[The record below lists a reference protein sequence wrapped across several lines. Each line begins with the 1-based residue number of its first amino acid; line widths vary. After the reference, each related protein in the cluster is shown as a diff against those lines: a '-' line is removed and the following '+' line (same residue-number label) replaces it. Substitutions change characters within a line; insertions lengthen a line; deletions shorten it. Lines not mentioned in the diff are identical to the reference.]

1 MALVPLTGWLHDSA
15 WKGAASHPLMLFG
28 TVPWFRFPLFGG
40 LAPVARDH
48 AHEWLGDLHSAL
60 SWVMMAALLLH
71 VAGALK
77 HQFIDKDRELQ
88 RMWFGG
94 KGG

>member
-1 MALVPLTGWLHDSA
+1 MSPPIRA
-15 WKGAASHPLMLFG
+15 
-28 TVPWFRFPLFGG
+28 
-40 LAPVARDH
+40 
-48 AHEWLGDLHSAL
+48 SAL

-94 KGG
+94 KGV